1 MRPLILI
8 LLWIISGTAVNAAEQ
23 GLLEDSTPLQIEIG
37 GRNYALESFIARP
50 AHGSRLP
57 VVLFVHGS
65 AASDDALRALNLASD
80 RQWARTLATRGWLA
94 VSVARRGYG
103 RSEGSAFLDI
113 GTCQEPAAAAYLDH
127 HAVDIE
133 AALDAIGKRADADMS
148 RVLLIGKSVGGAVA
162 LDVASRQKVR
172 ITAVINV
179 SGGVSAFTPKLAVNP
194 DCDLLQSDVVWNFAR
209 FGAASR
215 IPTIWFYAEN
225 DPWFSPAFVGRM
237 LTAYTAAGGFA
248 RLVMLPAFAPD
259 GHDLYH
265 AYEGQEQILPKID
278 QFLSRSGLPTWDHG
292 FAGRLLASLKPE
304 QRQLGLEYLKEA
316 PAQKALAVGDGDSSV
331 AWSASDGESID
342 SARATALRNC
352 EADAHGPCHIVAENF
367 DLVGTAKGP
376 TLAKT
381 AAR

>member
-1 MRPLILI
+1 MKMLVLI
-8 LLWIISGTAVNAAEQ
+8 LLWIVTATYANAAEPS
-23 GLLEDSTPLQIEIG
+23 LVEDDSPLQVEIDH
-37 GRNYALESFIARP
+37 RDYALESFVARP
-50 AHGSRLP
+50 ARGAPFP

-65 AASDDALRALNLASD
+65 AASDDALRQLDLASD

-103 RSEGSAFLDI
+103 RSEGFAFLNI
-113 GTCQEPAAAAYLDH
+113 GTCQEPDAADYLDH

-133 AALDAIGKRADADMS
+133 AALQAISKRPDADMS
-148 RVLLIGKSVGGAVA
+148 RVMLIGKSVGGAVA
-162 LDVASRQKVR
+162 LDVASRQRVK
-172 ITAVINV
+172 IAAVINV
-179 SGGVSAFTPKLAVNP
+179 SGGVSAYTPKLAINRR
-194 DCDLLQSDVVWNFAR
+194 CELLSSDVIWNFAR

-237 LTAYTAAGGFA
+237 FTAYTAAGGQA

-265 AYEGQEQILPKID
+265 AYEGQEQMLPKID
-278 QFLSRSGLPTWDHG
+278 AFLSHSGLPTWDDG

-304 QRQLGLEYLKEA
+304 QRQLGLQYLKEA
-316 PAQKALAVGDGDSSV
+316 PAQKALAVGDGDSTV

-342 SARATALRNC
+342 AAEALALHNC

-367 DLVGTAKGP
+367 HMVDIATTSA
-376 TLAKT
+376 LART